1 MGSYINIG
9 IVYTDK
15 NIIKMDDDFVIVIKY
30 LSPFCNKIVV
40 KYPKDDAFENWE
52 EKSFEGEEG
61 FVEAFSI
68 LNEKNFSTGK
78 IYCKI
83 QNKQYN
89 ILVSIKG
96 KNDLFRGILFEI
108 PEEELFLESSS
119 SDNLSLTTNK
129 IANSIIELWNNTEF
143 NYAFCDSEA
152 DIEYS
157 LCEVR
162 ESEKPIYSMLLLKN
176 EFNQPIVRLGSWC
189 IDGLTPRK

>member
-1 MGSYINIG
+1 MGSFISIG

-15 NIIKMDDDFVIVIKY
+15 NIIKMGDDLVDIIKY

-40 KYPKDDAFENWE
+40 NYPDDDICENWE
-52 EKSFEGEEG
+52 EKSFVGEEG
-61 FVEAFSI
+61 FEKAFSI
-68 LNEKNFSTGK
+68 LNDKKFSTGK

-83 QNKQYN
+83 QNKDYN
-89 ILVSIKG
+89 VLVSIKG

-108 PEEELFLESSS
+108 PEEELFLEKFS
-119 SDNLSLTTNK
+119 SDILDIITDK

-162 ESEKPIYSMLLLKN
+162 ASEKPIYSMLLLKN